1 MICAIYA
8 PIQEEPLRQLLRK
21 LLPRRIRVWSEI
33 RGDEKR
39 YRFQSE
45 AAVGKFFSG
54 LVGGK
59 SLGVPKRFRTL
70 RDTRYSQGS
79 EGSLTTASSRLGLEP
94 RTLA

>member
-8 PIQEEPLRQLLRK
+8 PIQEERLRQLLRK

-33 RGDEKR
+33 RGDEKHS
-39 YRFQSE
+39 RFEGE
-45 AAVGKFFSG
+45 AAIGKFFSG

-70 RDTRYSQGS
+70 WDTGNSQDS

-94 RTLA
+94 RALA